1 MIFYLMGKSAT
12 GKDSIYKKLLSENF
26 GLKEV
31 TIYTTRPKRDGEV
44 DGIEYYFVDED
55 YLNNN
60 KDKLIEKRVYN
71 TVYGKWYYAT
81 MDDGKINK
89 DENYLMIGTLE
100 SYNSLKKYYGE
111 DQIFPI
117 YLHVDTDTRRERA
130 IKREESEDKPKYE
143 EMNRR
148 FLADEKDFKE
158 ENVLKA
164 AINKKYINDDF
175 YRCLNEIKND
185 IRNVIDG
192 KFSKR

>member
-44 DGIEYYFVDED
+44 DGIEYYFVDEN
-55 YLNNN
+55 YFNNN
-60 KDKLIEKRVYN
+60 KNRLIEKREYY
-71 TVYGKWYYAT
+71 TMYGKWYYAT

-117 YLHVDTDTRRERA
+117 YLHVDKDIRRERA
-130 IKREESEDKPKYE
+130 IKREENQDEPKFE
-143 EMNRR
+143 EMARR
-148 FLADEKDFKE
+148 FLADEVDFKE
-158 ENVLKA
+158 KNI
-164 AINKKYINDDF
+164 INAGIKKRYINDDLD
-175 YRCLNEIKND
+175 RCFNEIKND
-185 IRNVIDG
+185 IRDVIDG
-192 KFSKR
+192 KFSK